1 MGFKEGALDRRFDGD
16 RVGVVVGMLEGIL
29 DRRIDDAPND
39 GLQVGSTVGAPVDR
53 LQVGTTVGAPV
64 DRLKVGNTVGTAVDG
79 LQVGTTVG
87 DRLKACTDEG
97 SSQMGVDPGCTL
109 CID

>member
-1 MGFKEGALDRRFDGD
+1 MGFKGGVLDRRFDGD

-53 LQVGTTVGAPV
+53 L
-64 DRLKVGNTVGTAVDG
+64 KVGNTVGTAVDG

-97 SSQMGVDPGCTL
+97 SSQMGVNPGCTL